1 MNPCEFCI
9 PFIILLTWIAA
20 VYVIFAKKIMHAVIV
35 TGFVSLIASVLFLLM
50 KAPDV
55 ALTEASI
62 GAGLTIAIFVFA
74 IRKIEQKEG
83 KDGKR

>member
-20 VYVIFAKKIMHAVIV
+20 IYVIFSKKIMYSAIV
-35 TGFVSLIASVLFLLM
+35 TGFISLIASVLFLLM

-62 GAGLTIAIFVFA
+62 GAGLTLAIFVFA
-74 IRKIEQKEG
+74 IRKIEQKEK
-83 KDGKR
+83 KDGKH